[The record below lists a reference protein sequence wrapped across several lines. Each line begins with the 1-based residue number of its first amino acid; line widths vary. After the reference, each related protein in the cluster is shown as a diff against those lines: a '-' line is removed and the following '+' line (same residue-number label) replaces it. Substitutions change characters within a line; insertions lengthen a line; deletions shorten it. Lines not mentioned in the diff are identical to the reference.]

1 VRHRTSETRLD
12 NFFSWFAASV
22 LVTAGIIYGLKLQ
35 DDRHQRPHAPVLPP
49 RATPAQEPLTLQQLR
64 AVERGRGR
72 GARTPSQIPWRGWKD
87 VILRT
92 YRRIQDNRVLAV
104 AAGVAFYSL
113 VALFPAIAAGVS
125 SYALFANVATISKH
139 LSIAS
144 DIIPA
149 GSLDLLSAE
158 ITRIAA
164 KSDGK
169 LTFGFLLGLGIAL
182 WSSNA
187 GMKAIFD
194 ASISST
200 MKTRSAASSGSMWCR
215 CSSPSAPLPRS
226 GWRSRW
232 WWCFRCLWPHSASPA
247 STIRLSAICVG
258 R

>member
-1 VRHRTSETRLD
+1 MRHRTSETWLD

-35 DDRHQRPHAPVLPP
+35 DDRHQRPHPPVLPP

-72 GARTPSQIPWRGWKD
+72 GAHTPSQIPWRGWKD
-87 VILRT
+87 VIVRT
-92 YRRIQDNRVLAV
+92 YRQIQDNRVLAV

-169 LTFGFLLGLGIAL
+169 LTFGFLLGSAL
-182 WSSNA
+182 
-187 GMKAIFD
+187 
-194 ASISST
+194 
-200 MKTRSAASSGSMWCR
+200 R
-215 CSSPSAPLPRS
+215 CGAPMQ
-226 GWRSRW
+226 
-232 WWCFRCLWPHSASPA
+232 A
-247 STIRLSAICVG
+247 
-258 R
+258 